1 VTLLNVGRKH
11 GKMSIGGG
19 NMDQEKEQQIMDNI
33 TKVCICR
40 AITRR
45 KIKDAIRQGADT
57 VVKVSEKTGAMT
69 GECRGRRC
77 GLKIKGLLEEHQEG
91 SWT

>member
-1 VTLLNVGRKH
+1 
-11 GKMSIGGG
+11 
-19 NMDQEKEQQIMDNI
+19 MDDQKQIQIMDNI

-40 AITRR
+40 AIPRR

-57 VVKVSEKTGAMT
+57 VMKVSEATGAMT

-77 GLKIKGLLEEHQEG
+77 GLKIKGLIDGYKEG
-91 SWT
+91 DWE